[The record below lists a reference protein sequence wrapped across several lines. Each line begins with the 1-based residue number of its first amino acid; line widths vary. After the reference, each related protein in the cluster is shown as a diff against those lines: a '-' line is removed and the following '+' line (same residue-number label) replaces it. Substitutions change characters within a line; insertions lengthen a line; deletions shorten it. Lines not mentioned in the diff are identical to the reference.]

1 MEETSMAQIRQS
13 FTWWSFAGSGTE
25 PRALLA
31 AAKEIGYE
39 GVELIG
45 REHWDLVRETGLRIA
60 CHGGHRSLTDG
71 LNKRENHS
79 RIEDE
84 IHACLETAK
93 QYDVPTLIVFSG
105 NRNGLSDEEGADN
118 TADGLRR
125 VAAAAEEA
133 GINLAIELLNSKVD

>member
-1 MEETSMAQIRQS
+1 MGREERMGQIKQS

-25 PRALLA
+25 PRALLV

-45 REHWDLVRETGLRIA
+45 REHWDWVRETGLRIA
-60 CHGGHRSLTDG
+60 CHGGHRSLADG

-84 IHACLETAK
+84 IRASLETAK
-93 QYDVPTLIVFSG
+93 QYGVPTLIVFSG
-105 NRNGLSDEEGADN
+105 NRNGLSDEEGAEN

-125 VAAAAEEA
+125 VAAAAGEA
-133 GINLAIELLNSKVD
+133 GINLAIELLNSKV